1 MSRIQSEI
9 IQHEK
14 KQTTKKKPTHIRK
27 DNKGEMKTFS
37 SEGNL

>member
-1 MSRIQSEI
+1 MKK
-9 IQHEK
+9 K
-14 KQTTKKKPTHIRK
+14 KQQKKKPTHIRK